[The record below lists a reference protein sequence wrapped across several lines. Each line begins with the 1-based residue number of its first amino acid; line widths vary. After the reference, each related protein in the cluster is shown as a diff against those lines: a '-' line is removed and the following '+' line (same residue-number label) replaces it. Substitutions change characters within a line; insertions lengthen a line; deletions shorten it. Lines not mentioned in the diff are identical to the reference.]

1 MLCVSF
7 LRLALII
14 FGKIVNI
21 TMISRAYS
29 TVWVSNSSIGDFLKC
44 RRLYYLRNVYK
55 DPITNHKINL
65 INPHLALGQAV
76 HEVLESL
83 SELGVEVRFKDSLIE
98 KFEKTWLNF
107 SGELGGFKSDNEE
120 KDFKLR
126 GLNMV
131 KRVMD
136 SPGPLLNK
144 ALKLRDKNLKFPLP
158 RFKLSEEEEIILCGK
173 VDWLEY
179 IEKDDS
185 VRIIDFK
192 TGANDEA
199 LDSLQL
205 PIYCLLVK
213 NCQKRE
219 VTGISYWYLNRDNR
233 PKNLD
238 MPDLDKSKEEILSLA
253 LQVKDLRKKGIYKCL
268 KGGCYACE
276 PFEIIVSGKGK
287 MIGYNSYQDNYILK
301 N

>member
-1 MLCVSF
+1 MSD
-7 LRLALII
+7 
-14 FGKIVNI
+14 
-21 TMISRAYS
+21 TYS
-29 TVWVSNSSIGDFLKC
+29 STWVSNSSMGDFLKC

-98 KFEKTWLNF
+98 KFEKSWLNF
-107 SGELGGFKSDNEE
+107 SGELGGFKNVNEE
-120 KDFKLR
+120 KEFKQR
-126 GLNMV
+126 GLNMI

-136 SPGPLLNK
+136 NPGPLLNK
-144 ALKLRDKNLKFPLP
+144 ALKLKDKDPNFSLP
-158 RFKLSEEEEIILCGK
+158 RFKLSEEEDIILCGK
-173 VDWLEY
+173 IDWLEY